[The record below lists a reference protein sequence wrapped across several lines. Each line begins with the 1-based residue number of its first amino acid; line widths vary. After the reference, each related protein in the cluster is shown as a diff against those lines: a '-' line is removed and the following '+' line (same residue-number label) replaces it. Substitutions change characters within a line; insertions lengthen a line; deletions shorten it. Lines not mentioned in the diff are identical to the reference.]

1 VQELTGQPLSEL
13 VKATSWNQA
22 QSLGLFDLGKIAPGY
37 TADMVVLNAEFDT
50 VMTIIDGEL
59 RYQA

>member
-1 VQELTGQPLSEL
+1 MRLRIIDAGFEYF
-13 VKATSWNQA
+13 
-22 QSLGLFDLGKIAPGY
+22 GLHDLGKIAPGY
-37 TADMVVLNAEFDT
+37 TADMVVLNGEFDT

>member
-1 VQELTGQPLSEL
+1 M
-13 VKATSWNQA
+13 KATSWNQA
-22 QSLGLFDLGKIAPGY
+22 QSLGLHDLGKIAPGY